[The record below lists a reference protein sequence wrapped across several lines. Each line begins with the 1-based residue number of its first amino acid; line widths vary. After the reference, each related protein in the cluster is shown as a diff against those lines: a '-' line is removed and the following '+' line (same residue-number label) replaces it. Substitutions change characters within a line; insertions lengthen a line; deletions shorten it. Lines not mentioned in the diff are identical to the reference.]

1 MAPGV
6 LPTPGHGLP
15 AAALGLQRQIGTG
28 CYGGGK
34 FSAAAAA
41 SPLANVK
48 PSESLI
54 LERATWPS
62 CQLEIMNCCSLGCL
76 NHETVGAYYDY
87 CPVRIYR
94 LGPPRLRHSGS

>member
-41 SPLANVK
+41 SPHANVK
-48 PSESLI
+48 PSESHI
-54 LERATWPS
+54 LER
-62 CQLEIMNCCSLGCL
+62 MNCCSLGCL